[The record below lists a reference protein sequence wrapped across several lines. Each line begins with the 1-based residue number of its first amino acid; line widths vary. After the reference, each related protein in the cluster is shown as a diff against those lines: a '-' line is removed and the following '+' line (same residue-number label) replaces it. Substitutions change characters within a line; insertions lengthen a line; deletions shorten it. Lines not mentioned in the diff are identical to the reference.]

1 MPKEL
6 PTPNKHCE
14 WCNRAN
20 QTTWMVISISIFW
33 NKCTNIACYCIYCY
47 WGPHMFVRHSP
58 SLCERFLVSRAAV
71 TGDAVVL
78 GQLSGSMDGWSGSTV
93 MKSFLWLSNHVGPAS
108 LPHSCSSSLVL
119 RAVGRV
125 EMVWKGKWRLALWLF
140 WHTIQALTAQFSAQ
154 VIPVQNNR
162 IWLWLN
168 RTFLRLL

>member
-1 MPKEL
+1 MWLKSEQKQGMDSL
-6 PTPNKHCE
+6 LSKHRSFRCRCFHLGRDAVE
-14 WCNRAN
+14 WNA
-20 QTTWMVISISIFW
+20 S
-33 NKCTNIACYCIYCY
+33 K
-47 WGPHMFVRHSP
+47 GPHMCVRHSP
-58 SLCERFLVSRAAV
+58 SLCERFLASRAAV

-93 MKSFLWLSNHVGPAS
+93 MKSFLWLSYHVGPAS
-108 LPHSCSSSLVL
+108 LPRSRSSSLVL

>member
-1 MPKEL
+1 M
-6 PTPNKHCE
+6 NKRKA
-14 WCNRAN
+14 WTVSY
-20 QTTWMVISISIFW
+20 Q
-33 NKCTNIACYCIYCY
+33 NIA
-47 WGPHMFVRHSP
+47 HSAAGVSTSAGMLLNEKP
-58 SLCERFLVSRAAV
+58 LKVLTCLCVTRRRCVRFLVSRAAV

-78 GQLSGSMDGWSGSTV
+78 GLLSGSMDGWSGSTV

-108 LPHSCSSSLVL
+108 LPRSRSSSLIL